1 VLWRIFS
8 KSVIGSLFIGSQA
21 SPVKKNREYRGKRTP
36 CQSAGAR
43 EIRRLGPPA
52 RCLFRGFPF
61 AKLNRSHAGFALER
75 LGQPGVLTPTIAT
88 TAPNGNVVSIPNDPL
103 VDVDGDGLAD
113 TLEDPDLDGLVDAA
127 ETDPD
132 NDNTDGDD
140 TPDGA
145 ELRTGTDPLDPENDF
160 VGEWV
165 SEAAGGFIAT
175 WPSAPGAFYDI
186 QTSSNLTEWVEDSIA
201 TDIPASDPGTTT
213 SHTVPASGDPQRF
226 YRIGLLP

>member
-1 VLWRIFS
+1 M
-8 KSVIGSLFIGSQA
+8 
-21 SPVKKNREYRGKRTP
+21 
-36 CQSAGAR
+36 AR
-43 EIRRLGPPA
+43 ALAQQLDATWGP
-52 RCLFRGFPF
+52 R
-61 AKLNRSHAGFALER
+61 
-75 LGQPGVLTPTIAT
+75 GVLTPTIAT

-113 TLEDPDLDGLVDAA
+113 TLEDPDLDGLVDAS

-132 NDNTDGDD
+132 NDNTDGDG

-145 ELRTGTDPLDPENDF
+145 EVRTGTDPLDPESDF

-165 SEAAGGFIAT
+165 SEAAGGFTAT
-175 WPSAPGAFYDI
+175 WPSAPGAFYEI
-186 QTSSNLTEWVEDSIA
+186 QTTDDLTDWSDPPIA
-201 TDIPASDPGTTT
+201 TGIPASDPGATT